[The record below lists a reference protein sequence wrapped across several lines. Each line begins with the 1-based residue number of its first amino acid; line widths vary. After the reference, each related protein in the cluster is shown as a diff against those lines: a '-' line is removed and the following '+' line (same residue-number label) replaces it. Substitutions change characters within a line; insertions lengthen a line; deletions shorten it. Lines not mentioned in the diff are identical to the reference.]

1 MLQFGDVMITLKIAT
16 GLLAL
21 LMATN
26 VAPATNPKK
35 LRAVKTQQH
44 EVECLAKNIYHE
56 ARGES
61 FYGQVAVALVTVN
74 RVASGQF
81 QSSICK
87 VVYAEG
93 QFSWTQSESKRA
105 KESKAWSS
113 AMKIATAVLSKTIEQ
128 PEFTALYFHTAHVR
142 PKWAKTKTLVARIG
156 SHLFYS

>member
-1 MLQFGDVMITLKIAT
+1 MITLKIAT

-21 LMATN
+21 LIATN

-35 LRAVKTQQH
+35 LHTAKTNH
-44 EVECLAKNIYHE
+44 SEVECLAKNIYHE

-61 FYGQVAVALVTVN
+61 FYGQVAIALVTVN

-81 QSSICK
+81 QNSICK
-87 VVYAEG
+87 VVYAQG
-93 QFSWTQSESKRA
+93 QFSWTQNESKRVT
-105 KESKAWSS
+105 ESKAWSS

-156 SHLFYS
+156 SHLFYH